1 MLNLKTEA
9 CWSDHRFQER
19 AVLPAVEALQV
30 LADVCRSV
38 RPELNLHRMGAAR
51 FDKFLAL
58 PPDGGAIAAY
68 CDLSTLPGGGLR
80 AALLSRIQ
88 AGAARIRRMVTH
100 AQVVFM
106 PDDGSGSAEPF
117 APPARATGATFSVD
131 PVRLYEALV
140 PFGPAYRNIV
150 EPLVLDA
157 GAARAVIQAPTHAGV
172 AGSLGSPFVL
182 DAAFHAA
189 CVWAQRFA
197 GVVAFPVGFAQRHI
211 ATPTRPGQRY
221 LAQVVWVGRE
231 GGTLLFDL
239 KITDARD
246 RHYEVL
252 RGVAMRDVSGGRWV
266 PPAWVRRGIPAE
278 DQG

>member
-1 MLNLKTEA
+1 M
-9 CWSDHRFQER
+9 
-19 AVLPAVEALQV
+19 LPAVEALQV
-30 LADVCRSV
+30 LADVCR
-38 RPELNLHRMGAAR
+38 PALPGLNPHRMGAAR
-51 FDKFLAL
+51 FDKFLPL
-58 PPDGGAIAAY
+58 PTDGGAVATY
-68 CDLSTLPGGGLR
+68 CDLSALPDGGLR
-80 AALLSRIQ
+80 AALLTRIQ

-100 AQVVFM
+100 AQVDFM
-106 PDDGSGSAEPF
+106 PDDGSLPAEPV
-117 APPARATGATFSVD
+117 AATAFPKGETFSVD

-150 EPLVLDA
+150 APLVLDA
-157 GAARAVIQAPTHAGV
+157 AGARAEIQAPTRAGA

-221 LAQVVWVGRE
+221 VAQVVWVGRE
-231 GGTLLFDL
+231 GGSLLFDL
-239 KITDARD
+239 EITDARG

-266 PPAWVRRGIPAE
+266 PPAWVRRGIPA
-278 DQG
+278 DDKG